1 MKKKKFDVLIKIKK
15 IKKNKLTSSLNTLNK
30 EKNKL
35 QEIKEYLSDTL
46 QNNKTRVG
54 EFSAIQLRQ
63 LSSFNNEIVKKL
75 EVSKNRYSHINDEIN
90 NNLKQ
95 IHQIDKQ
102 KEKII
107 SKKKTM
113 ERIEINSQESKKEN
127 YRNKISII

>member
-15 IKKNKLTSSLNTLNK
+15 IKKNKLASSLNTLNK